1 MTDRRAER
9 RAERRA
15 AGAGVVAIVGYTNAG
30 KSTLLRRLADDLSVE
45 SGPDHDDLEASASAT
60 AADRLFA
67 TLETTTR
74 RTTIADRPAV
84 AADTVGFVRTVP
96 HETVRSFEATLEAG
110 RRADATLLVVDATL
124 GADAVEERVAVA
136 LEALGDVDGTLL
148 PVLNRTDRLEA
159 GFDAVREALAAA
171 LGAVELPAADPVAV
185 SALTG
190 TGIDGLCERVAALL
204 PSVEATVR
212 LPNDGEAQSL
222 VAWAHDH
229 GAVET
234 DYGADRRPSSSSGRG
249 PTSSREPTRAAT
261 GRPRSSTRLGPSAV
275 ATPET
280 TGASIRDRP
289 PAPARTPGSAG
300 SVGREQASYSPESP
314 TW

>member
-1 MTDRRAER
+1 VTDRRAER

-74 RTTIADRPAV
+74 RTTTADWPAV

-110 RRADATLLVVDATL
+110 RRADATLLVVNATL

-148 PVLNRTDRLEA
+148 SVLNRTDRLEA
-159 GFDAVREALAAA
+159 GLDAVREALAAA

-204 PSVEATVR
+204 PSAEATVR

-234 DYGADRRPSSSSGRG
+234 DYGADRRPSSSSG
-249 PTSSREPTRAAT
+249 
-261 GRPRSSTRLGPSAV
+261 
-275 ATPET
+275 
-280 TGASIRDRP
+280 
-289 PAPARTPGSAG
+289 
-300 SVGREQASYSPESP
+300 
-314 TW
+314 

>member
-1 MTDRRAER
+1 M
-9 RAERRA
+9 
-15 AGAGVVAIVGYTNAG
+15 
-30 KSTLLRRLADDLSVE
+30 
-45 SGPDHDDLEASASAT
+45 
-60 AADRLFA
+60 
-67 TLETTTR
+67 
-74 RTTIADRPAV
+74 
-84 AADTVGFVRTVP
+84 P
-96 HETVRSFEATLEAG
+96 HEAVRSFEATLEAG

-159 GFDAVREALAAA
+159 GLDAVREALAAA

-204 PSVEATVR
+204 PSAEATVR

-234 DYGADRRPSSSSGRG
+234 GYETDSVVVRFR
-249 PTSSREPTRAAT
+249 
-261 GRPRSSTRLGPSAV
+261 GRPETVQQFRARADAV
-275 ATPET
+275 A
-280 TGASIRDRP
+280 
-289 PAPARTPGSAG
+289 
-300 SVGREQASYSPESP
+300 
-314 TW
+314 